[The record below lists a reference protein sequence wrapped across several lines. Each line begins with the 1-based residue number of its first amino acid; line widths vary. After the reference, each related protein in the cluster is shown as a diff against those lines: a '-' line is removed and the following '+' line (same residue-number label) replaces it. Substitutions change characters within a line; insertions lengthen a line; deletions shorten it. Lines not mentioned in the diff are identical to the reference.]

1 VTKYSQLNKTVSA
14 AFSLIAIIALGQKA
28 QGKALVLKQKLKF
41 TVNNQTFDEKHTWFI
56 EGKKFRLD
64 SKIKGRISSFI
75 FNNRNLFACIKAD
88 NNETASKMSVNS
100 NNKNLIERFI
110 KGVCIPV
117 PINVATSFLISPHNT
132 VNALDVTESL
142 ELRIKLKRYKSLI
155 PKIKGPTLSNGNCK
169 IRNRKYELNYY
180 SYNSKKYLKNSV
192 SESYCQ
198 DDSINWRSGLWR
210 QLSRIM
216 LQQKSGPVFRKQL
229 QKHKIPSLGF
239 ALEKT
244 GQYAVFDGK
253 KKIYNSSVQLGTT
266 SRTTTPSNPKM
277 FALPSGFEVIST
289 TKSKVASN
297 AKKPKVQQQDDV
309 VEQEE
314 SQLIPAILRTF
325 LGMPF

>member
-1 VTKYSQLNKTVSA
+1 VTKYSQFIKTTSA
-14 AFSLIAIIALGQKA
+14 ALGLIALISLEQKA
-28 QGKALVLKQKLKF
+28 QGRALVLEQKLKF
-41 TVNNQTFDEKHTWFI
+41 KVNKQAFDEKHTWFI

-64 SKIKGRISSFI
+64 AKIKGRISSFI

-88 NNETASKMSVNS
+88 NNESASKMTVNS
-100 NNKNLIERFI
+100 TNKKLVDRFI

-117 PINVATSFLISPHNT
+117 PINVAVSFLISPHNT

-142 ELRIKLKRYKSLI
+142 ELRIKLKRYQSLI
-155 PKIKGPTLSNGNCK
+155 PKTKGPTLSNGNCK
-169 IRNRKYELNYY
+169 IRNRKYILNYY
-180 SYNSKKYLKNSV
+180 SYNSKKYLENSV

-198 DDSINWRSGLWR
+198 DHSINWRSGLWR

-216 LQQKSGPVFRKQL
+216 LQQKSGLVFRKQL
-229 QKHKIPSLGF
+229 QKHRIPKLGF

-253 KKIYNSSVQLGTT
+253 KKIYNSSVQLGTV

-289 TKSKVASN
+289 TKAKVASN
-297 AKKPKVQQQDDV
+297 VKKSKIKQQEQV
-309 VEQEE
+309 VEEE
-314 SQLIPAILRTF
+314 ENRLIPAILRTF
-325 LGMPF
+325 LGLPF